1 MFDSCLR
8 VELTVEIHF
17 GKEDLF
23 MEKQALVERLKEI
36 VGPEHVLS
44 SDMDLAFYSEDL
56 IKIESDILAGY
67 AVDGVIPKAVIFPR
81 NTQAVSEAVKF
92 AHREDLAIVPWG
104 SGSKM
109 SMGNPP
115 KRLDL
120 VMCTS
125 RMNHIID
132 VDTSNLTITVEA
144 GVKFRD
150 IQARLATEEDRCYL
164 PLEDL
169 VTEAEEVICSDRS
182 HSGCFLPI
190 DPSCSN
196 TATIGGV
203 VATNSAGPRR
213 LLYNL
218 PRDMILG
225 VRVVAP
231 NGDIA
236 GAGGKTV
243 KNVSGYDISK
253 LMVGSMGS
261 LGILCEMTFKLLPLP
276 EKMETLLLFFDSFSE
291 ASDLANR
298 IFETTLLPAAV
309 EVMNSTA
316 FANVRMDAIAEVD
329 PNTYVVAVAF
339 EAFQEAVERMVTDIK
354 DMAMA
359 FGAKTNTS
367 INDHTHL
374 RFWLAVSDLDPTL
387 VGKFPGLIKAKLNYR
402 ISEWKDIF
410 EFAHKTL
417 AQNGIEHTIL
427 AHAGSGICLINLLMD
442 PGSNGLLDTAVEV
455 MGQLLERSRKAGG
468 NMIIQRAPTRVKN
481 RLKVWGDSGSD
492 FVVMK
497 RLKGQL
503 DPSGMM
509 CPGRF
514 VGGL

>member
-1 MFDSCLR
+1 M
-8 VELTVEIHF
+8 
-17 GKEDLF
+17 
-23 MEKQALVERLKEI
+23 
-36 VGPEHVLS
+36 
-44 SDMDLAFYSEDL
+44 
-56 IKIESDILAGY
+56 
-67 AVDGVIPKAVIFPR
+67 
-81 NTQAVSEAVKF
+81 
-92 AHREDLAIVPWG
+92 
-104 SGSKM
+104 
-109 SMGNPP
+109 
-115 KRLDL
+115 
-120 VMCTS
+120 
-125 RMNHIID
+125 ID

-150 IQARLATEEDRCYL
+150 MQARLATEEDRCYL

-169 VTEAEEVICSDRS
+169 ATEAEEVICSDRS

-203 VATNSAGPRR
+203 LAANSAGPRR

-231 NGDIA
+231 NGEIA

-253 LMVGSMGS
+253 LMVGSLGS

-276 EKMETLLLFFDSFSE
+276 EQMETLLISFDSFSD
-291 ASDLANR
+291 ASALANR

-316 FANVRMDAIAEVD
+316 FANLGVEDIPEFD
-329 PNTYVVAVAF
+329 PHKYVVVVAF
-339 EAFQEAVERMVTDIK
+339 EAFQEAVTRMAKEIR
-354 DMAMA
+354 DMAKT
-359 FGAKTNTS
+359 FGAKS
-367 INDHTHL
+367 HARFKDLAHL

-387 VGKFPGLIKAKLNYR
+387 KGKFPDLIKAKLNYR

-410 EFAHKTL
+410 EFVDRTL
-417 AQNGIEHTIL
+417 SQNNIQHAIL

-442 PGSNGLLDTAVEV
+442 PDSNGSMDKAVKA

-468 NMIIQRAPTRVKN
+468 NMIIQSAPTRVKN

-497 RLKGQL
+497 RLKDQL
-503 DPSGMM
+503 DPSGIM

>member
-1 MFDSCLR
+1 MADFK
-8 VELTVEIHF
+8 EII
-17 GKEDLF
+17 
-23 MEKQALVERLKEI
+23 ERLTDI
-36 VGPEHVLS
+36 VGQEFIKTRPEVIR
-44 SDMDLAFYSEDL
+44 D
-56 IKIESDILAGY
+56 Y
-67 AVDGVIPKAVIFPR
+67 AVDEMIPKAVIFPR
-81 NTQAVSEAVKF
+81 NTQEISEVVKF
-92 AHREDLAIVPWG
+92 VNREGLAIVPWG

-109 SMGNPP
+109 SLGNPP
-115 KRLDL
+115 ERLDL
-120 VMCTS
+120 VICTS
-125 RMNHIID
+125 RMNHMLD

-169 VTEAEEVICSDRS
+169 ATEAEEVICSDRS

-231 NGDIA
+231 NGEIA

-276 EKMETLLLFFDSFSE
+276 EKMETLLLSFDSFSD

-309 EVMNSTA
+309 EVMNSTS
-316 FANVRMDAIAEVD
+316 FANLRMDDIPEFD
-329 PNTYVVAVAF
+329 PDKYVVAVAF

-354 DMAMA
+354 DMAMT
-359 FGAKTNTS
+359 FGVKNHANIK
-367 INDHTHL
+367 DHAHL

-387 VGKFPGLIKAKLNYR
+387 VEKFPGLIKAKLNYR

-410 EFAHKTL
+410 EFAHKAL
-417 AQNGIEHTIL
+417 AQNGIEHAIL

-442 PGSNGLLDTAVEV
+442 PGSDGLVDKAVEA
-455 MGQLLERSRKAGG
+455 MGQLLERSREAGG
-468 NMIIQRAPTRVKN
+468 NMIIQRAPTIVKN
-481 RLKVWGDSGSD
+481 RLKVWGNSGSD

-497 RLKGQL
+497 RIKGQL
-503 DPSGMM
+503 DPSGIM

>member
-1 MFDSCLR
+1 MVDPR
-8 VELTVEIHF
+8 EIIN
-17 GKEDLF
+17 GLNG
-23 MEKQALVERLKEI
+23 I
-36 VGPEHVLS
+36 VG
-44 SDMDLAFYSEDL
+44 EDF
-56 IKIESDILAGY
+56 IKIEPDTLAGY
-67 AVDGVIPKAVIFPR
+67 VVDDMMPKAVIFPR
-81 NTQAVSEAVKF
+81 NTREVSEVVKF
-92 AHREDLAIVPWG
+92 ANRENLAIIPWG

-109 SMGNPP
+109 PMGHPP
-115 KRLDL
+115 KRFDL
-120 VMCTS
+120 VICTS
-125 RMNHIID
+125 RMNHMID

-169 VTEAEEVICSDRS
+169 TTGTEEVICSDRS

-203 VATNSAGPRR
+203 VAANSAGPRR

-225 VRVVAP
+225 VKVVAP
-231 NGDIA
+231 NGEIA
-236 GAGGKTV
+236 GGGGKTV

-276 EKMETLLLFFDSFSE
+276 EQMETLLISFDSFSE
-291 ASDLANR
+291 AADLVNR
-298 IFETTLLPAAV
+298 IFETTLIPAAV
-309 EVMNSTA
+309 EVMNSTT
-316 FANVRMDAIAEVD
+316 FANLGVKDIPEFD
-329 PNTYVVAVAF
+329 PNKYVVVVAL
-339 EAFQEAVERMVTDIK
+339 EAFQEAVTRMATEISEMAESVGAKSQTNIK
-354 DMAMA
+354 DLA
-359 FGAKTNTS
+359 
-367 INDHTHL
+367 HL

-387 VGKFPGLIKAKLNYR
+387 NGKFPDLIKTKFNYR
-402 ISEWKDIF
+402 ISEWKGIF
-410 EFAHKTL
+410 EFVDHTL
-417 AQNGIEHTIL
+417 SQKNIEHAIL
-427 AHAGSGICLINLLMD
+427 AHAGSGICLSSLLMEPD
-442 PGSNGLLDTAVEV
+442 SNGSMDKAIEAMEPLLK
-455 MGQLLERSRKAGG
+455 RSREAGG
-468 NMIIQRAPTRVKN
+468 NMIIQRAPTRVKH
-481 RLKVWGDSGSD
+481 RLKIWGDSGSD

-503 DPSGMM
+503 DPSGIM

>member
-1 MFDSCLR
+1 M
-8 VELTVEIHF
+8 V
-17 GKEDLF
+17 
-23 MEKQALVERLKEI
+23 APKEI
-36 VGPEHVLS
+36 VNGLTGIVG
-44 SDMDLAFYSEDL
+44 EDL
-56 IKIESDILAGY
+56 IKIEPDILAGY
-67 AVDGVIPKAVIFPR
+67 AADGMMPKAVIFPG
-81 NTQAVSEAVKF
+81 NTQEVSGVVKF
-92 AHREDLAIVPWG
+92 ANREDLAIVPWG

-115 KRLDL
+115 ERLDL
-120 VMCTS
+120 VICTS
-125 RMNHIID
+125 RMNHMLD

-169 VTEAEEVICSDRS
+169 ATEAGEVICSDRS

-231 NGDIA
+231 NGEIA

-276 EKMETLLLFFDSFSE
+276 EKMETLLLSFDSFSD

-298 IFETTLLPAAV
+298 ILETTLLPAAV
-309 EVMNSTA
+309 EVMNSTS
-316 FANVRMDAIAEVD
+316 FANLRMDDIPDEFD
-329 PNTYVVAVAF
+329 PNKYVVAVAF
-339 EAFQEAVERMVTDIK
+339 EAFKEAVERMVTDIK
-354 DMAMA
+354 DMVMT
-359 FGAKTNTS
+359 FGVKTNAS
-367 INDHTHL
+367 IKDHAHL

-387 VGKFPGLIKAKLNYR
+387 VEKFPGLIKAKLNYR

-410 EFAHKTL
+410 KFAHKTL
-417 AQNGIEHTIL
+417 VQNGIEHAIM
-427 AHAGSGICLINLLMD
+427 AHAGSGICLINLFMD
-442 PGSNGLLDTAVEV
+442 PDGDGLMNNAVEA
-455 MGQLLERSRKAGG
+455 MAQLLERSREAGG

-503 DPSGMM
+503 DPSGIM

>member
-1 MFDSCLR
+1 MADFK
-8 VELTVEIHF
+8 EII
-17 GKEDLF
+17 
-23 MEKQALVERLKEI
+23 ERLTGI
-36 VGPEHVLS
+36 VGQEFIKTRPEVIR
-44 SDMDLAFYSEDL
+44 D
-56 IKIESDILAGY
+56 Y
-67 AVDGVIPKAVIFPR
+67 AVDEMIPKAVIFPR
-81 NTQAVSEAVKF
+81 NTQEVSEVVKF
-92 AHREDLAIVPWG
+92 ANRKALTIVPWG

-109 SMGNPP
+109 SMGNPLE
-115 KRLDL
+115 RLDL
-120 VMCTS
+120 VICTS
-125 RMNHIID
+125 RMNHMLD

-169 VTEAEEVICSDRS
+169 ATEAEEVICSDRS

-203 VATNSAGPRR
+203 VAANSAGPRR

-231 NGDIA
+231 NGEIA

-276 EKMETLLLFFDSFSE
+276 EKMETLLLSFNSFSD

-309 EVMNSTA
+309 EVMNSTS
-316 FANVRMDAIAEVD
+316 FANLRMGDIPEFD
-329 PNTYVVAVAF
+329 PDKYVVAVAF

-354 DMAMA
+354 DMAMT
-359 FGAKTNTS
+359 FGAKTHAS
-367 INDHTHL
+367 IKSHAHL
-374 RFWLAVSDLDPTL
+374 RFWLAVSDLDSTL
-387 VGKFPGLIKAKLNYR
+387 AGKFSGLIKAKLNYR

-410 EFAHKTL
+410 EFVEKIL
-417 AQNGIEHTIL
+417 SQNGIEHAIL

-442 PGSNGLLDTAVEV
+442 QGSDGLMNNAVEAI
-455 MGQLLERSRKAGG
+455 GQLLERGREAGG
-468 NMIIQRAPTRVKN
+468 NMIIQRAPTRLKN

-503 DPSGMM
+503 DPSGIM